1 MTSIEIKSLLRAK
14 SIPMWKIGDIL
25 GVSDVTIQRY
35 LRREQPQHE
44 KEILE
49 AIETLINEKKG
60 IKLNGTYCN

>member
-1 MTSIEIKSLLRAK
+1 MTNVEIKSLLRAK
-14 SIPMWKIGDIL
+14 GIPMWKIGDIL

-49 AIETLINEKKG
+49 AIEKITNEKKEA
-60 IKLNGTYCN
+60 